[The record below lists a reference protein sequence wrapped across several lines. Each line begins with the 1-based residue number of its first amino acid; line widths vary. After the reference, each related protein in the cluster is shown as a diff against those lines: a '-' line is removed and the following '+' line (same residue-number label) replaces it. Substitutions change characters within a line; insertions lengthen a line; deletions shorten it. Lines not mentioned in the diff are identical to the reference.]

1 MGSVLLRNTR
11 AINESGNTAFDY
23 DVPTLTLVGD
33 KDGLLRI
40 TRGAESYWHQTKNI
54 EQNQTGKF
62 PVVALEG
69 VSHAGFMDSSM
80 LPSAVKEKDLKL
92 EVDEAVAHNMAA

>member
-1 MGSVLLRNTR
+1 MYAKGKSSKVKGQILMGSVLLRNTR
-11 AINESGNTAFDY
+11 TINESGNTAFDY

-54 EQNQTGKF
+54 
-62 PVVALEG
+62 
-69 VSHAGFMDSSM
+69 
-80 LPSAVKEKDLKL
+80 
-92 EVDEAVAHNMAA
+92 